1 MGLLRLNSF
10 QLCREIENA
19 YLQQWNKGSVFL
31 VSTMSTCQTGTHT
44 APPSWKSGTHV
55 SSVNTNEG
63 QNPLCVKTPQM
74 WNQSPVD
81 LRTIG
86 SFSCFKTELKQYLMM
101 TGSCH
106 NCFNWCYSCVISVYC
121 VFICVGLSQVMLENG
136 LSASFTDTVSKSI
149 KTCMYVSQ
157 PHLFI
162 SDGVAICTLHT
173 FHALMFTSHR

>member
-19 YLQQWNKGSVFL
+19 YFQQWNKGSVFL
-31 VSTMSTCQTGTHT
+31 VNTTSTCQTGTHT
-44 APPSWKSGTHV
+44 EPPSCRSGTYV

-63 QNPLCVKTPQM
+63 QNPPCVRAPQM

-101 TGSCH
+101 TGSCR

-136 LSASFTDTVSKSI
+136 LSASFTDTVNKSI

-173 FHALMFTSHR
+173 FHTLMFTSHR